1 MPAIR
6 RPGESVDD
14 NQTFDEAEVIHLG
27 GLAQRAAVEPEARPG
42 LREFY
47 RAAPW
52 LYSISMETKVGR
64 TGQVDVGL
72 QSIERCRAT
81 REQASE
87 LGFDEEAAA
96 LAIGG
101 ARLAWRL
108 YSTLHILHETQH
120 PVLRWR
126 LLLLEAYEGLGTVLH
141 LPADDVDWWADRFA
155 EIAAALFPMVAAFNW
170 PTELAA
176 RAQSA
181 HLFVAMRTAAWATR
195 DPAAALTP
203 LRVADFFPGTVA
215 RLQATL
221 AHLEAWT
228 GRFSGAGP
236 RLEALLASPIP
247 EPSDHAYAWMV
258 ALGTAHRAGQ
268 AELHTQW
275 RAGLLEWIDAPR
287 RPFASFE
294 GRLYVQQNT
303 ANAFEYAL
311 RTWSD
316 CNLNQPDDVWTVA
329 EALKARA
336 LLDELGGCA
345 TLPVPGAPP
354 VAVLPDE
361 ATDDRTDDR
370 TVYRRIAAQAAHGLD
385 SDTLAELSRLSY
397 WTFGASSGA
406 ESGAPA
412 EQTHYTAWREQ
423 QMADLRST
431 DAARAAY
438 DGGYTGST
446 APVPTDTLRDSL
458 HADELLIEVMLPR
471 DPFSPNR
478 EGWVVFADRERVQMH
493 RFFIDA
499 APSMQFSWGEGRNL
513 ERGPLSDRA
522 AKARAAIVNGDAAG
536 ADEQLR
542 FLFDLL
548 VQPIIERGFSPESCA
563 RWIVVPH
570 GPLHLVPWAALIDA
584 DGKRLI
590 ERVAI
595 TTAPSASVWHQLA
608 SAPARSVK
616 RWLGIGNPGPRD
628 DLEPLPQAE
637 AEIAQ
642 AAARWQQAGVVATSL
657 VGPAATESAVRAALS
672 QADIV
677 HVAAHGVL
685 DLRRPR
691 DGHSIMLAPGEGGG
705 SLQARELRT
714 LDLAGVQLAVLNV
727 CHGVFCRYG
736 PGDEP
741 LGLLSAFLS
750 AGAGSVIGALWELPD
765 DEARRF
771 VLWFSE
777 ELAQGK
783 AKGDPAAAL
792 RAAARRAIGEGWPVA
807 HWAGM
812 VLVGGGRPFTIG

>member
-1 MPAIR
+1 MPIIR
-6 RPGESVDD
+6 RPLERFDD
-14 NQTFDEAEVIHLG
+14 SLKIDEAEMKRLAG
-27 GLAQRAAVEPEARPG
+27 MAQRAAEEPAARPG

-52 LYSISMETKVGR
+52 LYALSMEAKVAQS
-64 TGQVDVGL
+64 GQVDVGL
-72 QSIERCRAT
+72 QSLEHCRAT
-81 REQASE
+81 REQAGE

-108 YSTLHILHETQH
+108 YSTMHILRETQQ
-120 PVLRWR
+120 PMLRWR
-126 LLLLEAYEGLGTVLH
+126 TLLLEAYEGLGTMRQ
-141 LPADDVDWWADRFA
+141 LPADDGPWWSDRFA
-155 EIAAALFPMVAAFNW
+155 EIAAALFPMVAAFHW
-170 PTELAA
+170 PAELVG
-176 RAQSA
+176 RAQAA
-181 HLFVAMRTAAWATR
+181 HLFVAMRTASWATL

-215 RLQATL
+215 RLQASL

-236 RLEALLASPIP
+236 RLEALLASTIT

-258 ALGTAHRAGQ
+258 ALGTARRAGR
-268 AELHTQW
+268 AELHAQW
-275 RAGLLEWIDAPR
+275 REGLLEWIDAPR
-287 RPFASFE
+287 LPFASFE
-294 GRLYVQQNT
+294 GRLYAQQNT

-311 RTWSD
+311 RAWSD

-336 LLDELGGCA
+336 LLDELAGCRTA
-345 TLPVPGAPP
+345 PVPGAPP
-354 VAVLPDE
+354 PAE
-361 ATDDRTDDR
+361 APEEARDPAAA
-370 TVYRRIAAQAAHGLD
+370 RRFGFIGTNGLD
-385 SDTLAELSRLSY
+385 SDTLAELARMSY
-397 WTFGASSGA
+397 WTLGATSGI

-412 EQTHYTAWREQ
+412 ELGFLTQTREKQ
-423 QMADLRST
+423 LAELRAN
-431 DAARAAY
+431 DAARAAF
-438 DGGYTGST
+438 DGGYAGSA
-446 APVPTDTLRDSL
+446 APVPTDSLRAAL
-458 HADELLIEVMLPR
+458 REDELLIEVLMPR

-493 RFFIDA
+493 GFYIDA
-499 APSMQFSWGEGRNL
+499 GASTQFSAGQGRTL

-522 AKARAAIVNGDAAG
+522 AQARAAIVNGDAAA

-542 FLFDLL
+542 FFFDLL
-548 VQPIIERGFSPESCA
+548 VQPIVARGCAPERYT

-570 GPLHLVPWAALIDA
+570 GPLHLVPWAALTDA
-584 DGKRLI
+584 DGRRLI
-590 ERVAI
+590 ERVAL
-595 TTAPSASVWHQLA
+595 TSAPSASVWHRLA
-608 SAPARSVK
+608 SAPARGVK

-628 DLEPLPQAE
+628 DYDALPQAE
-637 AEIAQ
+637 AEVAQ
-642 AAARWQQAGVVATSL
+642 AAALWAQAGIATTAL
-657 VGPAATESAVRAALS
+657 VGAAAVESAVRDAL
-672 QADIV
+672 AHAEVV

-691 DGHSIMLAPGEGGG
+691 DGHAIVLAAGEGDG

-714 LDLAGVQLAVLNV
+714 LDLGAVQLAVLNL

-741 LGLLSAFLS
+741 LGLLSACLS
-750 AGAGSVIGALWELPD
+750 AGAASVLGALWELPD

-771 VLWFSE
+771 VLWFYE
-777 ELAQGK
+777 ALAQGE
-783 AKGDPAAAL
+783 AQGDAAAAL
-792 RAAARRAIGEGWPVA
+792 RVASRRAMAEGWPVA

-812 VLVGGGRPFTIG
+812 VLVGSRRPFPVG